1 MQRLEFS
8 CVVRYI
14 YIYIYIYIVMHQ
26 RVNSLRDVQAGCGN
40 YESSYSIDIFV
51 LPLREKLPG
60 SEFYHSSPSNSEPK
74 NEWRY
79 SFAPY
84 IYIYMPSRTNIR
96 LSCTITMY
104 IKQAIAAIL
113 IPVQCFLYYLKI
125 DQKLHNYI
133 KHNNYE

>member
-1 MQRLEFS
+1 MQRLEVS
-8 CVVRYI
+8 CAVRYI
-14 YIYIYIYIVMHQ
+14 YISLCTEGLILSETSRPAVETTNPPIQLISLFFPCVKSCLEVSFTTHHRLTASLRMSGAILSLPIYI
-26 RVNSLRDVQAGCGN
+26 C
-40 YESSYSIDIFV
+40 
-51 LPLREKLPG
+51 
-60 SEFYHSSPSNSEPK
+60 
-74 NEWRY
+74 
-79 SFAPY
+79 
-84 IYIYMPSRTNIR
+84 MPSRTNIR